1 MKARRLGSRTLAL
14 PSALKFEACP
24 KYWAPGGCRT
34 VHLQTLMANANKVH
48 EFDDWLNRAWGT
60 VPRFKRL
67 LVQCVKW
74 AHPYYE
80 FNGVGLF
87 SLTWSSAREPAA
99 VVGRSPAVPHG
110 VIEGTGKK
118 TSNSETGRNDPTRRF
133 TMPSLIPQLMLPHFR
148 SRDVRTSR
156 RPRRVLPMWH
166 SERGYAACVEIARA
180 GTAHIN
186 RFS

>member
-1 MKARRLGSRTLAL
+1 
-14 PSALKFEACP
+14 
-24 KYWAPGGCRT
+24 
-34 VHLQTLMANANKVH
+34 MANANKVQPG
-48 EFDDWLNRAWGT
+48 ESIDDWLNRLPGEQQASLRWLRSLLLE
-60 VPRFKRL
+60 VPG
-67 LVQCVKW
+67 LVECVKW

-87 SLTWSSAREPAA
+87 SLTWSSKHVNLQLWLGAHCRTLTASLRGRERTL
-99 VVGRSPAVPHG
+99 G
-110 VIEGTGKK
+110 
-118 TSNSETGRNDPTRRF
+118 TSNSETGRNDPKRRF

-156 RPRRVLPMWH
+156 RPQDRVLPMWH

-180 GTAHIN
+180 GIN